1 MLEFRTAGF
10 NGYAVKYSP
19 FFDNRL
25 AVAAGAN
32 FGLVGNGR
40 LYILSL
46 GANGISCDK
55 FFETQDCLFDTAWSE
70 AHENHILTAN
80 GDGSVKLYDIALQQD
95 TTRPSFPIASWSEHA
110 REVFAVHW
118 NLVSKDRF
126 LSSSW
131 DGSVKI
137 YNPNASDSIRTL
149 PTHSCVYSAQFS
161 PHHPDIVTCV
171 SRDSYLRVFDLRSPA
186 SANNH
191 LTLAVPIHDRPKVP
205 IPGYNPTSIGPV
217 ECLTHD
223 WNKYRDSILATAGV
237 DGVIKTFDLRSPGA
251 GPVAALVGH
260 EYAVRRVSWSP
271 HLSDVLLS
279 ASYDMSCR
287 VWTDGSAMGVGDQ
300 SLAGTAG
307 LGARQL
313 GKMDRHTEFATG
325 IDWCLFGSEGWCASC
340 AWDER
345 VLVWDAR
352 QSMA

>member
-1 MLEFRTAGF
+1 MLEFRTQGF

-25 AVAAGAN
+25 AVCAGAN

-40 LYILSL
+40 LFILSL
-46 GANGISCDK
+46 TARGIQAEK
-55 FFETQDCLFDTAWSE
+55 VFETQDCLFDTAWSE
-70 AHENHILTAN
+70 GHENQILTAG
-80 GDGSVKLYDIALQQD
+80 GDGSIKLFDIGLDQ
-95 TTRPSFPIASWSEHA
+95 FPIASWQEHG

-131 DGSVKI
+131 DGAVKI
-137 YNPNASDSIRTL
+137 WNPERKESLLTL
-149 PTHSCVYSAQFS
+149 PVHSCVYSAQFS
-161 PHHPDIVTCV
+161 PHHPEIVTCV
-171 SRDSYLRVFDLRSPA
+171 SRDSHLRVYDLRTPA
-186 SANNH
+186 SASNH
-191 LTLAVPIHDRPKVP
+191 MTLAVPIHAPPKMMP
-205 IPGYNPTSIGPV
+205 PGMLPSAAGPT

-237 DGVIKTFDLRSPGA
+237 DGIVRTFDLRASGA
-251 GPVAALVGH
+251 GPVAMLPGH

-287 VWTDGSAMGVGDQ
+287 VWTDGSAMGVPEQ
-300 SLAGTAG
+300 K
-307 LGARQL
+307 LGGNIGQGGHEL
-313 GKMDRHTEFATG
+313 GKMDRHTEFAMG
-325 IDWCLFGSEGWCASC
+325 VDWCLFGAEGWCATC

-345 VLVWDAR
+345 VLVWDVR
-352 QSMA
+352 EYMGR